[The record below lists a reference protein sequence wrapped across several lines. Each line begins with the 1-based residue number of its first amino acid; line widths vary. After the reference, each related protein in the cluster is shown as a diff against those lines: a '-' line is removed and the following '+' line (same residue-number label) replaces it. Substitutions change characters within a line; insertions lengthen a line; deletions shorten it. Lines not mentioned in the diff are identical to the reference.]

1 MTNYLLIL
9 LLFCFFGTSLM
20 GQTGIELNIE
30 HKFDKSTY
38 VPGQVYIDN
47 NNKAI
52 LINRIEYY
60 LSDIE
65 LVYDAGQTVL
75 INNQHLL
82 IDGETQNYDIG
93 AVSST
98 LHKLETINFNLGVHS
113 FSNLNSPSLYS
124 PGHPLS
130 AVNMYSQGEQSYIFI
145 AIEGMTDSDGD
156 QIPDKAFELHATGNN
171 LLRSISID
179 AETASEN
186 NILKINLI
194 ANIANFLK
202 DIDLEN
208 AGIQENGNSL
218 NEKLCDNTEDYSV
231 FSNVST
237 TGVST
242 LVSPKNEINIDS
254 RLSIAPTIHYKFFTS
269 EQLNMTIT
277 NINGSYFIQ
286 RFNLAPEGN
295 FYMSQDLASGLYI
308 VIFTTPKGIRQ
319 CERFVIRN

>member
-1 MTNYLLIL
+1 MSYYLSV
-9 LLFCFFGTSLM
+9 LLFFFFGTLSLSA
-20 GQTGIELNIE
+20 QTNIELNIE
-30 HKFDKSTY
+30 HKFDKSTF
-38 VPGQVYIDN
+38 VPGQIYIDN

-52 LINRIEYY
+52 LISRIEYY
-60 LSDIE
+60 FSDIE
-65 LVYDAGQTVL
+65 LVYDAGQSVL

-82 IDGETQNYDIG
+82 INGETQNYDLG
-93 AVSST
+93 TVSST
-98 LHKLETINFNLGVHS
+98 LHNLETINFNVGVHS
-113 FSNLNSPSLYS
+113 LSNLNSPSLYT

-130 AVNMYSQGEQSYIFI
+130 IANMYSQGEQSYIFV
-145 AIEGMTDSDGD
+145 AIEGMTDSNGD
-156 QIPDKAFELHATGNN
+156 QIPDKAFEFRATGNN

-179 AETASEN
+179 AETVTEN
-186 NILKINLI
+186 NFLKINLI

-254 RLSIAPTIHYKFFTS
+254 RLSIAPTIHYNFFTS

-295 FYMSQDLASGLYI
+295 FYMSQDLASGIYI

-319 CERFVIRN
+319 CKRFVIRN